1 MDKVFFANI
10 TPVGSNQN
18 QKQNWKI
25 QAGID
30 KKVMIEEIVPE
41 EHIALAIL
49 DKFDNNLSLDSFV
62 KKGDANPDPY
72 ERFMQNPYQ
81 REDIAA
87 ELNREH
93 SRGIEYRIF
102 SSINEAK
109 QALQKFFSIDRE
121 IKTIAKNEGIS
132 LKQIQKTFES
142 ALMKIAK

>member
-10 TPVGSNQN
+10 TPVLSNQN
-18 QKQNWKI
+18 QKNEWKI

-49 DKFDNNLSLDSFV
+49 YKLDNNLSLDSFV
-62 KKGDANPDPY
+62 KKGDANPDPF

-81 REDIAA
+81 REDIA
-87 ELNREH
+87 EKLNREH

-109 QALQKFFSIDRE
+109 QALHKFFSIDRE
-121 IKTIAKNEGIS
+121 IKTIAKKEGIS
-132 LKQIQKTFES
+132 LKQIQKTFVS

>member
-10 TPVGSNQN
+10 APVGSNQN

-81 REDIAA
+81 RKDIAE
-87 ELNREH
+87 ELNRENQK
-93 SRGIEYRIF
+93 GIEYRIF
-102 SSINEAK
+102 SSIDQVK
-109 QALQKFFSIDRE
+109 KILHKFFMLDRN
-121 IKTIAKNEGIS
+121 IKILAHKEGIPMTQVQDCFKKALLNIAK
-132 LKQIQKTFES
+132 
-142 ALMKIAK
+142 